1 MKIYL
6 SILISVFIS
15 AFLLFPGASVYA
27 QKTVIK
33 IALVTPEGSTWTNT
47 LHRMVDEVRAN
58 TNGEIDFK
66 SLCRWYQR

>member
-1 MKIYL
+1 MRVSL
-6 SILISVFIS
+6 SILISVLVS
-15 AFLLFPGASVYA
+15 AFLLFPGALVYA

-58 TNGEIDFK
+58 TNGEIDLK
-66 SLCRWYQR
+66 V